1 MPSVG
6 RQTSYLSRNNPTVI
20 GRQALCGGN
29 AGGESYSTLGH
40 SANVMQLHTG
50 GVWSFAY
57 KPAVEGLRAP
67 YLPPSPLPATM
78 SATPPHDSD
87 SKLGDEPRPVLSTQ
101 TADSAARRYVV
112 PDGVDEKKLMR
123 KVDFR
128 IIPWLS
134 VLYLISFLDRS
145 AIGNARLYGL
155 EEDLEILGTN
165 KFNIASAIFFFPY
178 AVFEI
183 PSNIM
188 LKRLRPSVWFPLIT
202 CLVGICMMSQG
213 LVSSY
218 GGLLVAR
225 FFLGVTEAG
234 LFPGANY
241 LLSGWYKRSE
251 FGLRASIFFSAATV
265 SGAFGGECDQHAPS

>member
-1 MPSVG
+1 
-6 RQTSYLSRNNPTVI
+6 
-20 GRQALCGGN
+20 
-29 AGGESYSTLGH
+29 
-40 SANVMQLHTG
+40 
-50 GVWSFAY
+50 
-57 KPAVEGLRAP
+57 
-67 YLPPSPLPATM
+67 M
-78 SATPPHDSD
+78 SASPTHDSD
-87 SKLGDEPRPVLSTQ
+87 SKLGEEPRPVLSTQ

-112 PDGVDEKKLMR
+112 PDGVNEKKLMR

-155 EEDLEILGTN
+155 EEDLGILNTN
-165 KFNIASAIFFFPY
+165 KFNIASSIFFFPY
-178 AVFEI
+178 ALFEI

-265 SGAFGGECDQHAPS
+265 SGAFGGECGQPASPVHALSLLLHPQASSQPPFPTWKALGAFSTPTCALGPRTDAPPAFPSPPFPQWLQGALGLPWMLLACAC